1 MVVGTPGR
9 IQEHLRKGTLV
20 LDGLNTLVLDEAD
33 RMLDMGFYDS
43 IAEIIGQL
51 PERRQ
56 TLLFSATYP
65 DGIEKLAKTFMR
77 DPRQVR
83 VESLHADSQ
92 IEQRFFEIDPKQR
105 MDAVVR
111 LLQHF
116 RPQSCVAFC
125 QTRQQCQELADALK
139 AQRISALALHGDLEQ
154 RIQSMLLAVRAKV
167 LEGHS
172 LAGSL
177 REFPTA
183 FPELY
188 RATVAAGEHAGH
200 LGPVLEQL
208 ADYTEQ
214 RQQSRQ
220 KIQLALLYPV
230 ILMVA
235 SLAIVGFL
243 LGYVVPDVV
252 RVFIDSGQT
261 LPLLTRVLI
270 GVSDWVKAWGALAF
284 VAAIGGVIGFR
295 YALRKDAFRERWHGF
310 LLRVPLVGR
319 LVRSTDTARFASTLA
334 ILTRSGVPLV
344 EALAIAAEVIA
355 NRIIR
360 NEVVKAAQ
368 KVREG
373 ASLTRSLEAT
383 GQFPP
388 MMLHM
393 IASGERSGEL
403 DQMLARTARNQEND
417 LAAQIGLM
425 VGLFEPFMLI
435 FMGAVVLVIVLAILL
450 PILSLNQ
457 LVG

>member
-1 MVVGTPGR
+1 MAAFEYIALDARGR
-9 IQEHLRKGTLV
+9 QQKGV
-20 LDGLNTLVLDEAD
+20 LEAD
-33 RMLDMGFYDS
+33 
-43 IAEIIGQL
+43 
-51 PERRQ
+51 
-56 TLLFSATYP
+56 SA
-65 DGIEKLAKTFMR
+65 
-77 DPRQVR
+77 RQVR
-83 VESLHADSQ
+83 QLLRERQLAPLEVKATRTREQAVGG
-92 IEQRFFEIDPKQR
+92 QRFGFARGLSARDL
-105 MDAVVR
+105 ALV
-111 LLQHF
+111 
-116 RPQSCVAFC
+116 
-125 QTRQQCQELADALK
+125 TRQLATLVQAALPIEEALRAAA
-139 AQRISALALHGDLEQ
+139 AQSTSS

-177 REFPTA
+177 REFPAA

-188 RATVAAGEHAGH
+188 RATVSAGEHAGH

-230 ILMVA
+230 ILMCA
-235 SLAIVGFL
+235 SLGIVGFL
-243 LGYVVPDVV
+243 LGFVVPDVV

-261 LPLLTRVLI
+261 LPLLTRGLI
-270 GVSDWVKAWGALAF
+270 ALSDLVKHWDWLAILLL
-284 VAAIGGVIGFR
+284 VAGITAIR
-295 YALRKDAFRERWHGF
+295 LALRQEAARHRWHGI

-319 LVRSTDTARFASTLA
+319 LVRATDTARFASTLA

-344 EALAIAAEVIA
+344 EALGIAAEVIA
-355 NRIIR
+355 NRVIR
-360 NEVVKAAQ
+360 AEVVLAAQ

-373 ASLTRSLEAT
+373 GSLTRALEQT

-393 IASGERSGEL
+393 VASGERSGEL
-403 DQMLARTARNQEND
+403 DQMLARTARNQESD
-417 LAAQIGLM
+417 LAAQIALL
-425 VGLFEPFMLI
+425 VGLFEPFMLV

>member
-1 MVVGTPGR
+1 MAAFEYLALDPAGR
-9 IQEHLRKGTLV
+9 QQKGV
-20 LDGLNTLVLDEAD
+20 LEAD
-33 RMLDMGFYDS
+33 
-43 IAEIIGQL
+43 
-51 PERRQ
+51 
-56 TLLFSATYP
+56 SA
-65 DGIEKLAKTFMR
+65 
-77 DPRQVR
+77 RQVR
-83 VESLHADSQ
+83 QLLRERQLAPLEVKPT
-92 IEQRFFEIDPKQR
+92 R
-105 MDAVVR
+105 VR
-111 LLQHF
+111 EPVSSGVFHFARGLSARDLALL
-116 RPQSCVAFC
+116 
-125 QTRQQCQELADALK
+125 TRQLATLVQAGLPIEEAVRAAA
-139 AQRISALALHGDLEQ
+139 AQASAP
-154 RIQSMLLAVRAKV
+154 RVQSMLLAVRARV

-172 LAGSL
+172 LAASL
-177 REFPTA
+177 KEFPAA

-220 KIQLALLYPV
+220 KVQLALLYPL
-230 ILMVA
+230 ILMVT
-235 SLAIVGFL
+235 SLLIVGFL

-252 RVFIDSGQT
+252 KVFIDSGQT

-270 GVSDWVKAWGALAF
+270 ATSDLVKHWGWLLLLLI
-284 VAAIGGVIGFR
+284 VAAVLGLR
-295 YALRKDAFRERWHGF
+295 QALRDDGVRLRWHRF
-310 LLRVPLVGR
+310 LLHVPLVGR
-319 LVRSTDTARFASTLA
+319 LIRATDCARFVSTLA

-344 EALAIAAEVIA
+344 EALSIAAEVIA
-355 NRIIR
+355 NRVIR
-360 NEVVKAAQ
+360 AHVVVVAQ

-373 ASLTRSLEAT
+373 GSLTRALEAS

-403 DQMLARTARNQEND
+403 DQMLARTARNQEGD
-417 LAAQIGLM
+417 LAAQVALL
-425 VGLFEPFMLI
+425 VGLFEPFMLV

>member
-1 MVVGTPGR
+1 MAAFEYLALDAAGR
-9 IQEHLRKGTLV
+9 QQKGV
-20 LDGLNTLVLDEAD
+20 MEAD
-33 RMLDMGFYDS
+33 
-43 IAEIIGQL
+43 
-51 PERRQ
+51 
-56 TLLFSATYP
+56 SA
-65 DGIEKLAKTFMR
+65 
-77 DPRQVR
+77 RQVR
-83 VESLHADSQ
+83 QLLRERQLAPLEVHSAKVR
-92 IEQRFFEIDPKQR
+92 EQSAGGVLRFGRGLSARDL
-105 MDAVVR
+105 A
-111 LLQHF
+111 LL
-116 RPQSCVAFC
+116 
-125 QTRQQCQELADALK
+125 TRQLATLVQAGLPIEEAVRAAA
-139 AQRISALALHGDLEQ
+139 AQASAP
-154 RIQSMLLAVRAKV
+154 RVQSMLLAVRARV

-172 LAGSL
+172 LAASL
-177 REFPTA
+177 REFPAA

-220 KIQLALLYPV
+220 KVQLALLYPL
-230 ILMVA
+230 ILMVT
-235 SLAIVGFL
+235 SLLIVGFL

-252 RVFIDSGQT
+252 KVFIDSGQT
-261 LPLLTRVLI
+261 LPLLTRGLIATSELVKHWGWLLVL
-270 GVSDWVKAWGALAF
+270 LF
-284 VAAIGGVIGFR
+284 VGGLL
-295 YALRKDAFRERWHGF
+295 ALRRALRNDAARLRWHAL
-310 LLRVPLVGR
+310 LLRVPLLGR
-319 LVRSTDTARFASTLA
+319 LIRATDSARFASTLA

-355 NRIIR
+355 NRVIR
-360 NEVVKAAQ
+360 GHVVVVAQ

-373 ASLTRSLEAT
+373 GSLTRSLEAS

-403 DQMLARTARNQEND
+403 DQMLTRTARNQEND
-417 LAAQIGLM
+417 LAAQIALL
-425 VGLFEPFMLI
+425 VGLFEPFMLV